1 MIVLGMNVCFVC
13 AYGRAA
19 PLVQF
24 EFALIPRSVAK
35 GSSTV
40 SIAILLSLSG

>member
-24 EFALIPRSVAK
+24 EFALIPF
-35 GSSTV
+35 GSKRQFN
-40 SIAILLSLSG
+40 G